1 MPAKPADEVGSSPSD
16 MHNVKQSA
24 GAKRTIAIVT
34 GRADAK
40 TTISVL
46 NPNRPCGSSG
56 RAMLAP
62 TGEGFKTALSFREW
76 QLTENLRRT

>member
-34 GRADAK
+34 GRAGAK
-40 TTISVL
+40 TTPAVF
-46 NPNRPCGSSG
+46 NANRPCGSSG

-62 TGEGFKTALSFREW
+62 TGGDLRP
-76 QLTENLRRT
+76 LCHLENGN

>member
-40 TTISVL
+40 TTITVL
-46 NPNRPCGSSG
+46 NPNCPSGEERTSDARPYGG
-56 RAMLAP
+56 
-62 TGEGFKTALSFREW
+62 GI
-76 QLTENLRRT
+76 